1 MRKTDAYQ
9 AIQRPVLWRLRPGER
24 RVVLLLGD
32 LTATLAATLISLYF
46 WSIQDDYLDFSM
58 RFLRERI
65 PGWFYLLPFI
75 WLILL
80 VELYD
85 LRRASR
91 QRETIR
97 GLIIAAAASL
107 GLYLLV
113 FFLSEQGSLPRL
125 GVGIF
130 ILSTFLLTL
139 FWRSIYLKVFT
150 APLFM
155 RRVMIVGAGRAGS
168 TLLQVVSEIW
178 PPPFFLV
185 GLIDDDEKKIG
196 TKIENYPVLGGSD
209 QLMKIIK
216 DQNVTDLVFAISGE
230 MNSQM
235 FQALITAEEQ
245 GITVTTMPIIYEEVL
260 GRVPIFLLQSDWILR
275 SFFDQ
280 IHAGDFFEFTKR
292 LMDLLGGVIGVGIM
306 ILLFPFISLG
316 IALDSGFP
324 IFYLQSRLGKN
335 GNVYKIIK
343 FRTMQQDAEI
353 DGQARMATENDGRVT
368 RFGRFLRKSHLDEL
382 PQFINVLRG
391 DMSLVGP
398 RAERPQ
404 LVNEL
409 QKHIPFYRARLLVKP
424 GLTGWAQINYGYA
437 STIEE
442 TGIKLEYDLYYIK
455 HRNVM
460 LDMSILLRT
469 VGTVVGFRGQ

>member
-1 MRKTDAYQ
+1 MGKIDTYK
-9 AIQRPVLWRLRPGER
+9 AIQKPVLWRLRPGER
-24 RVVLLLGD
+24 RFVLLIGD
-32 LTATLAATLISLYF
+32 GIATLTALFVALYF
-46 WSIQDDYLDFSM
+46 WSIQDDYLDFSLQ
-58 RFLRERI
+58 FLRERI
-65 PGWFYLLPFI
+65 PGWFFLLPLI

-80 VELYD
+80 IELYD
-85 LRRASR
+85 VRRASR
-91 QRETIR
+91 HGETIR
-97 GLIIAAAASL
+97 GLAIAAATSL

-130 ILSTFLLTL
+130 ILAAFLLTL
-139 FWRSIYLKVFT
+139 LWRNIYIQVFN

-168 TLLQVVSEIW
+168 TLAKVVNEIW

-185 GLIDDDEKKIG
+185 GLIDDDEGKIG
-196 TKIENYPVLGGSD
+196 TQIEGYPVLGGSTK
-209 QLMKIIK
+209 LMDIIQE
-216 DQNVTDLVFAISGE
+216 QNVTDLVFAISGQ
-230 MNSQM
+230 MNTQM

-245 GITVTTMPIIYEEVL
+245 GITVATMPIIYEEVL

-280 IHAGDFFEFTKR
+280 IHASDFFEFVKR
-292 LMDLLGGVIGVGIM
+292 LIDIIGGIIGVGIF
-306 ILLFPFISLG
+306 LLLLPLITLAIF
-316 IALDSGFP
+316 LDSGFP
-324 IFYLQSRLGKN
+324 IFYLQTRLGKN
-335 GNVYKIIK
+335 GREYKIIK
-343 FRTMQQDAEI
+343 FRTMYQDAEQ
-353 DGQARMATENDGRVT
+353 DGQARLATENDGRIT
-368 RFGRFLRKSHLDEL
+368 RVGRFLRKSHLDEL

-398 RAERPQ
+398 RAERPE
-404 LVNEL
+404 LVDEL

-437 STIEE
+437 STVKD
-442 TGIKLEYDLYYIK
+442 TGVKLEYDLYYIK
-455 HRNVM
+455 HRSIM
-460 LDMSILLRT
+460 LDLTILLRT